1 MVDPVAA
8 SSLPVHLRLLSGML
22 ADAVSML
29 RSGFA
34 TANDIDTAMRLGAG
48 HPAGP
53 LTVLRGLDAADRD
66 ALGLPE
72 LPVTEAPDVTMT
84 SAATAWSGVVGVVGT
99 GTMAAGIAEAI
110 AASGTPVR
118 VLARSAAAAER
129 LDTVVAASLARA
141 VKRGRRQASEA
152 DCIRARVHCVRDA
165 AALADCAVV
174 IEAVAEQLDVK
185 REVCAR
191 LDAVVAPGT
200 PIATNTSS
208 FRVGELATVAP
219 ERPMLALHF
228 FNPAPAMK
236 LIEVVVPDGG
246 SPGLA
251 AEGAAWA
258 TAIGKTAIRCGDQR
272 GFLVNRLLI
281 PYLNDTARRFA
292 KGDVTPAELDEAMTA
307 GAGHP
312 MGPLALIDLIGLD
325 VTAAA
330 LSAMAKAYADPRLV
344 PAASLRRLIEAG
356 QLGKKTGQGFYPYR

>member
-8 SSLPVHLRLLSGML
+8 PSLPVHLRLLRGML

-34 TANDIDTAMRLGAG
+34 TAQDIDTAMRLGAG
-48 HPAGP
+48 HPVGP
-53 LTVLRGLDAADRD
+53 LTVLRDLDAFDRE
-66 ALGLPE
+66 ALGLSEVPA
-72 LPVTEAPDVTMT
+72 TEAPDVTAT
-84 SAATAWSGVVGVVGT
+84 SAAKAWWGTVGVVGT
-99 GTMAAGIAEAI
+99 GTMATGIAEAI

-118 VLARSAAAAER
+118 VLARSVPARER
-129 LDTVVAASLARA
+129 LHAAVAASLARA
-141 VKRGRRQASEA
+141 VKRGRRQADEA
-152 DCIRARVHCVRDA
+152 DRIRARVHCVLDA

-191 LDAVVAPGT
+191 LDAIVAPGT

-208 FRVGELATVAP
+208 FRVAELAAVAP
-219 ERPMLALHF
+219 ERPILALHF

-236 LIEVVVPDGG
+236 LVEVVVPEGG
-246 SPGLA
+246 SRALA
-251 AEGAAWA
+251 TVGAAWT
-258 TAIGKTAIRCGDQR
+258 TAIGKTAIHCGDQR

-281 PYLNDTARRFA
+281 PYLNDAARRFDE
-292 KGDVTPAELDEAMTA
+292 GDVTPAELDEAMTT

-312 MGPLALIDLIGLD
+312 MGPLALIDLIGAD

-330 LSAMAKAYADPRLV
+330 LSAMAEAYPDSRLV
-344 PAASLRRLIEAG
+344 PAASLRRMIEAG
-356 QLGKKTGQGFYPYR
+356 HLGKKTGQGFYLYR